1 MAQNKNYRRVEV
13 RRTSSMNEIVE
24 MSVYLA
30 TLIQL
35 GALGARQIKLEVI
48 SPESQQLLKS
58 KNAKLI
64 NIDCVDAAKI
74 DAWVNS
80 APIGEK

>member
-1 MAQNKNYRRVEV
+1 
-13 RRTSSMNEIVE
+13 MNEIIE
-24 MSVYLA
+24 ISVYLA

-35 GALGARQIKLEVI
+35 EALGATQINLVPMASHNICNESKLEMI

-58 KNAKLI
+58 NNAKI
-64 NIDCVDAAKI
+64 VNIDCVDAAKI

-80 APIGEK
+80 APIRDN

>member
-1 MAQNKNYRRVEV
+1 
-13 RRTSSMNEIVE
+13 MNEIIE
-24 MSVYLA
+24 ISVYLA

-35 GALGARQIKLEVI
+35 EALGATQINLVPMASHNICNESKLEVI

-58 KNAKLI
+58 NNAKI
-64 NIDCVDAAKI
+64 VNIDCIDATKI

-80 APIGEK
+80 APIRGN